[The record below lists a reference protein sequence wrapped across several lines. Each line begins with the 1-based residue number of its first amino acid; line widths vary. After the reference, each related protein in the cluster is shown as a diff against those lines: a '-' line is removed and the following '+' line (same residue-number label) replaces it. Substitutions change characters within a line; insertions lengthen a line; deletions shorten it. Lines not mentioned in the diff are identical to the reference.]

1 MLNEKDYPVFF
12 YFMESYM
19 CDYIDYYEQAKEFKK
34 HSSKKKCEEL
44 HKEIENLKTQ
54 DTCDIQ
60 AFIKRKFGRG
70 LKQKEICN
78 TFDTILNGLESK

>member
-1 MLNEKDYPVFF
+1 MFNEKDHPVFF

-19 CDYIDYYEQAKEFKK
+19 CDHIDHYEQAKELKNTFQ
-34 HSSKKKCEEL
+34 KKKCDEL
-44 HKEIENLKTQ
+44 HKEIENLKAQ

-78 TFDTILNGLESK
+78 TFDALLNGLESK